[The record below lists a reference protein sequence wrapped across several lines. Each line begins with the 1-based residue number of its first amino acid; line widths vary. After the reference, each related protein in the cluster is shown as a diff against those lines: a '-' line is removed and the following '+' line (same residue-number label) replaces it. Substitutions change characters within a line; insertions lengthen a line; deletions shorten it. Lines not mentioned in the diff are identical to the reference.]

1 MNFKVRMAYLIRTAC
16 VILVILFPALSRAE
30 NYRPKAGPLNHNLR
44 IVLVPEKGSI
54 TAKDTI
60 TLSPDSASELH
71 FLLHPGLNPRS
82 MTDGVRIT
90 HTSGRE
96 PGAESYAVHVPAGTK
111 TFSLWYEGKI
121 SHAPEPVGKE
131 QARGFSDSRGIIS
144 SEGVYLTSGSL
155 WYPDFGEALLTFA
168 VEIEL
173 PQGWNAV
180 SQGERTAYQKTKEGV
195 KVRWQSSD
203 PQDGIVIAAARFQE
217 YEDTSGNVR
226 LMAFLRKADPELAR
240 KYLDAASRYIK
251 MYDSLIGPYPYKK
264 FALVENFW
272 ETGFGF
278 PSFTLLGPQVIRL
291 PFIINSSYPHEI
303 LHNWWGNGVFP
314 DYEKGNWSEGL
325 TAYLSDHLIREQLGS
340 GSEYRLTTLQKYR
353 DYVLEEKDFPLTDF
367 RSRHSSSSEA
377 IGYGK
382 ALMFFHMLRL
392 ELGDKIFLSALRK
405 FYRGYLFRFA
415 SYGDLKKSFE
425 VVSGKN
431 LDAEFDQWVSTAGAP
446 EIKIEGIELEK
457 GGSGYHVSGRL
468 RQIQPGKAY
477 RLHVPVSVTMEG
489 KDIAFQAVVVMDSK
503 QQNLRFDLPA
513 RPLRIDVDPEYDIFR
528 RLDRKEMPPAISQA
542 LGAKKMLVVLPESA
556 KKAQGDAYRRLAEA
570 LRSSGPDE
578 VEVTTDSALN
588 ELPLNR
594 SIAILGWENRFSPVI
609 SRALE
614 RYGASVREEK
624 VRIENSD
631 LPFQDHSF
639 VFTAANGTENDAA
652 ILFIAS
658 DMPEAISALGR
669 KLPHYHKYSYLAFR
683 GKEAENVL
691 KGRWPVV
698 DSPLTVFFK
707 DNSHMIHKSAM
718 AKLARRRP
726 LIQPP
731 GDLSAVKMMETI
743 RFLTAPE
750 REGRGLGSRGIE
762 SAAEYIAKQFRDAGL
777 LPAGDSGDTFFQTWQ
792 EEAGEPAR
800 LITMRNVIGV
810 IPGTKPALAK
820 QSIVVGAHYDHLGF
834 GWPDVRGENKGKLH
848 PGADDNSSGV
858 AILIELANALG
869 PGFKPERPIVFVA
882 FTAEE
887 AGKRG
892 SMHYVASEKKY
903 PSDKCAAM
911 INLDTV
917 GRLNGRKLLILG
929 GASAPEWAHIFRD
942 AGYLAGVDVD
952 MVSEELDSSDQM
964 SFSAKGIPAVQIFSG
979 PNADYHRPSDTADK
993 IDTDGLL
1000 KVATVAKE
1008 VVEYLSSNDAPLT
1021 RRGPAKDEQMSSRS
1035 ERKVSLG
1042 AVPDF
1047 SYKGKGVRLSGVV
1060 PGSPAEAAGLKEGD
1074 IITKINSSSITTL
1087 RDLSEILKAS
1097 NPDGRVV
1104 ITFLRDGHEMNTE
1117 TKLGPR

>member
-1 MNFKVRMAYLIRTAC
+1 MNPIVRMTHLTRIAC
-16 VILVILFPALSRAE
+16 IILLMLFPVLSRAE
-30 NYRPKAGPLNHNLR
+30 TYRPKANLLNHDLR
-44 IVLVPEKGSI
+44 IVLAPEKGSI

-60 TLSPDSASELH
+60 TLPSGSASELR

-82 MTDGVRIT
+82 LTDGVRIT
-90 HTSGRE
+90 RTHDHAPR
-96 PGAESYAVHVPAGTK
+96 AESYIVRVPGGTK
-111 TFSLWYEGKI
+111 TFSVWYEGEI
-121 SHAPEPVGKE
+121 SHAPEPVVKE
-131 QARGFSDSRGIIS
+131 QSRGFSDSRGLIS
-144 SEGVYLTSGSL
+144 NEGVYLTSGSL
-155 WYPDFGEALLTFA
+155 WYPDFGEGLITFA

-173 PQGWNAV
+173 PQGWDGV
-180 SQGERTAYQKTKEGV
+180 SQGQRTIYLKTKEGM
-195 KVRWQSSD
+195 KVRWESSD

-217 YEDTSGNVR
+217 YENTAGDVR
-226 LMAFLRKADPELAR
+226 CMVLLRKADPELAK

-325 TAYLSDHLIREQLGS
+325 TAYLSDHLIREQQGS
-340 GSEYRLTTLQKYR
+340 GAEYRLTTLQKYR
-353 DYVLEEKDFPLTDF
+353 DYVLEGKDFPLTAF

-392 ELGDKIFLSALRK
+392 ELGDAAFLRSLQK
-405 FYRGYLFRFA
+405 FYREYLFRFA
-415 SYGDLKKSFE
+415 SYSDLKKSFE
-425 VVSGKN
+425 EVSGKN
-431 LDAEFDQWVSTAGAP
+431 LDYEFDQWVATSGAP
-446 EIKIEGIELEK
+446 EIEIESVEREK

-468 RQIQPGKAY
+468 RQTQPGKAY
-477 RLHVPVSVTMEG
+477 SLHVPVSVTMEG
-489 KDIAFQAVVVMDSK
+489 KDQAFQTVVVMDSK
-503 QQNLRFDLPA
+503 QQDFRFDLPA
-513 RPLRIDVDPEYDIFR
+513 RPLRIDVDPEYDLFR
-528 RLDRKEMPPAISQA
+528 RLDRKEIPPAISQA
-542 LGAKKMLVVLPESA
+542 LGAKKMLVILP
-556 KKAQGDAYRRLAEA
+556 KAAQKDVNDAYRKLAEA
-570 LRSSGPDE
+570 LGSSGPDE
-578 VEVTTDSALN
+578 VEIKTDADVK

-594 SIAILGWENRFSPVI
+594 SIAILGWENRFSQVVF
-609 SRALE
+609 SSLRQYE
-614 RYGASVREEK
+614 TFTEKEK
-624 VRIENSD
+624 VRIENKD
-631 LPFQDHSF
+631 LPLQNHSF
-639 VFTAANGTENDAA
+639 VFTVTSGKETDRAV
-652 ILFIAS
+652 LFIAT
-658 DMPEAISALGR
+658 DMPEAIPSLAR

-683 GKEAENVL
+683 GKEAENIM

-707 DNSHMIHKSAM
+707 DNSHETRKSAM

-726 LIQPP
+726 LTELP
-731 GDLSAVKMMETI
+731 GDFSAVRMMETI

-750 REGRGLGSRGIE
+750 REGRGLGSQGLE
-762 SAAEYIAKQFRDAGL
+762 SAAEYIATQFREGGL

-792 EEAGEPAR
+792 EETGEPAR
-800 LITMRNVIGV
+800 QIKMQNVIGV
-810 IPGTKPALAK
+810 IPGTKKAFAN

-834 GWPDVRGENKGKLH
+834 GWPDVRGENEGKLH

-858 AILIELANALG
+858 AVLIELAKALG
-869 PGFKPERPIVFVA
+869 YGLKPERSIVFAA

-892 SMHYVASEKKY
+892 SMHYVNSEKNY
-903 PSDKCAAM
+903 PADKCAAM

-917 GRLNGRKLLILG
+917 GRLYGKKLLILG
-929 GASAPEWAHIFRD
+929 GASAPEWEHIFRG

-952 MVSEELDSSDQM
+952 MVSEKLDSSDQM
-964 SFSAKGIPAVQIFSG
+964 SFSARGIPAVQIFSG

-1021 RRGPAKDEQMSSRS
+1021 RRSPVKADQISSQKQ
-1035 ERKVSLG
+1035 RKVSLG
-1042 AVPDF
+1042 TVPDF
-1047 SYKGKGVRLSGVV
+1047 SYKGEGVRLSGVV
-1060 PGSPAEAAGLKEGD
+1060 SGSPAEAAGLKEGD
-1074 IITKINSSSITTL
+1074 IITTINTTSITTL
-1087 RDLSEILKAS
+1087 RDLSEILKAL
-1097 NPDGRVV
+1097 NPASRVV
-1104 ITFLRDGHEMNTE
+1104 IFFLRNGREMNAE
-1117 TKLGPR
+1117 TKLVPK